1 MKEKKKGLSPM
12 KNQYALLNYINEAT
26 QSSLG
31 PN

>member
-1 MKEKKKGLSPM
+1 MKKKNLSPM

>member
-1 MKEKKKGLSPM
+1 MKKKEDLSPM

-31 PN
+31 LN